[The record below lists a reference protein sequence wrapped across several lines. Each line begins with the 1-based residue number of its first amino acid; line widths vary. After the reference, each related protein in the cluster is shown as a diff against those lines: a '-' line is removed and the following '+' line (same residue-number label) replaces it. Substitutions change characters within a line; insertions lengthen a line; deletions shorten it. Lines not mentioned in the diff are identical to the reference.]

1 MDYMADTD
9 LTAREHIAFHC
20 YYVAGQSFTT
30 ISSTLGCTRKGAA
43 YLVTSAKDK
52 VTRSYEDGSLPFS
65 ALVEGLLRPSPT
77 ASVTRHV
84 GKATS
89 RQDELWAA
97 LEMRLHQR
105 AKELADL
112 VECMGH
118 DCALPT
124 HQPGGRGGISV
135 GPNGTRWPAEK
146 WQHPDGRVEVLPQDE

>member
-1 MDYMADTD
+1 MP
-9 LTAREHIAFHC
+9 LTARQCIALHL
-20 YYVAGQSFTT
+20 YYVAGQNLAV
-30 ISSTLGCTRKGAA
+30 ISSTLGCTPSGTFRIVQAA
-43 YLVTSAKDK
+43 KAKLGQA
-52 VTRSYEDGSLPFS
+52 YEDDPVKFLP
-65 ALVEGLLRPSPT
+65 LIEGLLRPSPT

-84 GKATS
+84 GKSLS

-105 AKELADL
+105 ANELADI

-124 HQPGGRGGISV
+124 RQPGGRGGMSV

-146 WQHPDGRVEVLPQDE
+146 WQHRDGRVEMLPCDDDCA